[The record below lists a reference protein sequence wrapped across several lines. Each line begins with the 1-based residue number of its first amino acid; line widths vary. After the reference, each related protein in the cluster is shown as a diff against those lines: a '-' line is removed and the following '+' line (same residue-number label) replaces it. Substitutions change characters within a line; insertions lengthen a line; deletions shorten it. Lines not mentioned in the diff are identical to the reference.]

1 MGTRKMERK
10 VEDNTDL
17 KKKYSKLKKEIEHHN
32 KLYYQDNKP
41 KISDVEYDGIWK
53 QLKGNDLYKKNFGI
67 IRKKET
73 VVKQI
78 SKESFKNYYDRE
90 QAEEELM
97 DMLQSNRLFKMK
109 DTTLDFIKKLTGQS
123 GNSFTIRETGKF
135 LSNFIN
141 EFKIQYE
148 IKE

>member
-1 MGTRKMERK
+1 MEHKITTLWNKIKSTRDTFGKIALTKELDELVTKYKNELDNQVSKRK
-10 VEDNTDL
+10 EMNLIEQSVE
-17 KKKYSKLKKEIEHHN
+17 
-32 KLYYQDNKP
+32 
-41 KISDVEYDGIWK
+41 
-53 QLKGNDLYKKNFGI
+53 
-67 IRKKET
+67 
-73 VVKQI
+73 QI
-78 SKESFKNYYDRE
+78 SKESFRNYYDRE

-141 EFKIQYE
+141 ELKIQYE